1 VSRSSRAWA
10 KGCELVG
17 AAARGVR
24 RLGKLEARESLEAER
39 LVRTGSS
46 LATLTWVATAVM
58 LMLAFTPAL
67 ALGKSA
73 SRSSRAPAGRAAQA
87 TSHAR
92 VTRTEQSSDPP
103 QSAGT
108 DTRRATARVNVLAF
122 GSGYASAHG
131 SRAVRALQRRL
142 TGLGYSPGPIDGRYG
157 PLTDAAVIR
166 FQAAHGLVV
175 DGIDGPLT
183 TAALASAELLL
194 YPCDGYVPGGSG
206 PVRALQRHLAAAGF
220 RPGPIDGRYG
230 ALTER
235 AVIRFQTAHHLRVD
249 GIAGPQ
255 TLGQLQ
261 RGTQPQVHQRPHPRT
276 APRQVHRRPRGSRP
290 STKPVS
296 PHKPAPAGKPGSTH
310 KPASSPPKTG
320 HHSRPTSGPS
330 LIPWLIVIACL
341 LLAALAGLL
350 WHGRRRR
357 ESRPP
362 QATAVRNAD
371 AKESAAEEGT
381 VPTTTVPT
389 VSTRPPE
396 PTEPVPSPIPVEA
409 QEVAPDREDRGF
421 PHPGAAAFRFGGLL
435 AEAGNHARAEDAF
448 RRAEACGHPMAAFE
462 LGSLLLEAGDVA
474 GAEEAFGRADQRG
487 DPGAACNLGVLLEQR
502 GDVAG
507 AKLAYERADAR
518 GHAVGAWNLGS
529 LLEQEG
535 DGAGATA
542 AYQRAAERGE
552 PTAANDLGVLLE
564 RNGDRPGAEAAYR
577 HAAGAGHA
585 GAAFNLGALLLEAGD
600 LAGAE
605 GAFGLADEHGHPD
618 AACNLGVLLEQ
629 RGDVAGARLAY
640 QRADERGHAVGAW
653 NLGSLLEQQSD
664 RAGAKAAY
672 ERADQRGYAAGACSL
687 GLLLQQEGDHVGAL
701 RAFERAGELGPPEV
715 ADLAYAAMREL
726 RPDEHDEG

>member
-1 VSRSSRAWA
+1 MSRSSRACA

-24 RLGKLEARESLEAER
+24 RLGKLEARESLAAER
-39 LVRTGSS
+39 LVRTASS
-46 LATLTWVATAVM
+46 LATLTWVATAAM
-58 LMLAFTPAL
+58 LMLALSPAL

-73 SRSSRAPAGRAAQA
+73 SRSSRAPAARAAQA

-92 VTRTEQSSDPP
+92 VIRTEQSSDPP
-103 QSAGT
+103 QSGGT
-108 DTRRATARVNVLAF
+108 GTRRPTARVTVLAF
-122 GSGYASAHG
+122 GSGYASTHG

-166 FQAAHGLVV
+166 FQAAHGLVA
-175 DGIDGPLT
+175 DGIDGPST
-183 TAALASAELLL
+183 TAALASAKLLL
-194 YPCDGYVPGGSG
+194 YPGDGYVPGGSG

-230 ALTER
+230 PLTER
-235 AVIRFQTAHHLRVD
+235 AVIRFQTAHHLHVD

-255 TLGQLQ
+255 TLGQLR

-276 APRQVHRRPRGSRP
+276 TPRQVHRRPRPSRP
-290 STKPVS
+290 STKPAS
-296 PHKPAPAGKPGSTH
+296 PPRPV
-310 KPASSPPKTG
+310 SPPKTA
-320 HHSRPTSGPS
+320 HHARPGSGPS
-330 LIPWLIVIACL
+330 LVPWLIVIACL
-341 LLAALAGLL
+341 ILAALAGLL
-350 WHGRRRR
+350 WRGHRRR

-362 QATAVRNAD
+362 QAPS
-371 AKESAAEEGT
+371 E
-381 VPTTTVPT
+381 PI
-389 VSTRPPE
+389 PP
-396 PTEPVPSPIPVEA
+396 PIPVEPVPSPIPVEA
-409 QEVAPDREDRGF
+409 QEVAPDREDWGF
-421 PHPGAAAFRFGGLL
+421 PHPGAAAFRFGRLL

-474 GAEEAFGRADQRG
+474 GAEEAFGRADRSG
-487 DPGAACNLGVLLEQR
+487 DPGAACNLGVMLEQR
-502 GDVAG
+502 GDVTG
-507 AKLAYERADAR
+507 AKLAYERADER

-535 DGAGATA
+535 DRAGATA

-564 RNGDRPGAEAAYR
+564 RDGDRPGAEAAYR
-577 HAAGAGHA
+577 VAAGAGHA

-605 GAFGLADEHGHPD
+605 AAFGLADERGHPD

-672 ERADQRGYAAGACSL
+672 ERADQRGYAAGACNL

-715 ADLAYAAMREL
+715 AELAYAAMREL

>member
-1 VSRSSRAWA
+1 MSRSSRAWA

-17 AAARGVR
+17 AAVRGVR
-24 RLGKLEARESLEAER
+24 RLGKLEVRESLEAER

-58 LMLAFTPAL
+58 LMLALTPAL

-73 SRSSRAPAGRAAQA
+73 SRSSRAPAARAAQA

-103 QSAGT
+103 QSG
-108 DTRRATARVNVLAF
+108 TRRPTARVNVLAF

-166 FQAAHGLVV
+166 FQAAHGLVA
-175 DGIDGPLT
+175 DGIDGPST
-183 TAALASAELLL
+183 TAALASAKLLL
-194 YPCDGYVPGGSG
+194 YPGDGYVPGGSG

-230 ALTER
+230 PLTER
-235 AVIRFQTAHHLRVD
+235 AVIRFQTAHHLHVD

-255 TLGQLQ
+255 TLGQLR
-261 RGTQPQVHQRPHPRT
+261 RGTQPQVHGRPHPRSS
-276 APRQVHRRPRGSRP
+276 PRQVHRRPRPSRP

-296 PHKPAPAGKPGSTH
+296 PHEPAPVRKPGSTH
-310 KPASSPPKTG
+310 KLASSPPKAG
-320 HHSRPTSGPS
+320 HHARPTSGPS

-341 LLAALAGLL
+341 ILAALAGLL
-350 WHGRRRR
+350 WHRGRRR

-362 QATAVRNAD
+362 QAP
-371 AKESAAEEGT
+371 S
-381 VPTTTVPT
+381 
-389 VSTRPPE
+389 
-396 PTEPVPSPIPVEA
+396 EPVPPPIPVEA
-409 QEVAPDREDRGF
+409 QEVTRDQEDWGF
-421 PHPGAAAFRFGGLL
+421 PHPGAAAFRFGRLL
-435 AEAGNHARAEDAF
+435 AEAGNRARAEDAF

-502 GDVAG
+502 GDAAG
-507 AKLAYERADAR
+507 AKLAYERADTR

-535 DGAGATA
+535 DRAGARA
-542 AYQRAAERGE
+542 AYQRATVRGE
-552 PTAANDLGVLLE
+552 PNAANDLGVLLE
-564 RNGDRPGAEAAYR
+564 RDGDRPGAEAAYR
-577 HAAGAGHA
+577 HAAAAGHA

-605 GAFGLADEHGHPD
+605 AAFGLADERGHPD

-664 RAGAKAAY
+664 RTGAKAAY
-672 ERADQRGYAAGACSL
+672 ERADQRGYAAGACNL
-687 GLLLQQEGDHVGAL
+687 GLLLQQEGDRVGAL

-715 ADLAYAAMREL
+715 AELAYAAMREL

>member
-17 AAARGVR
+17 TAVRGVR
-24 RLGKLEARESLEAER
+24 RLGKLEVRESLEAER
-39 LVRTGSS
+39 PVRTGSS
-46 LATLTWVATAVM
+46 LATLTWVATAAM

-73 SRSSRAPAGRAAQA
+73 SRSSRAPAARAARA

-92 VTRTEQSSDPP
+92 VTRTEHSPDPP
-103 QSAGT
+103 HAGGT
-108 DTRRATARVNVLAF
+108 DTRRPSARVNLLAF

-142 TGLGYSPGPIDGRYG
+142 AGLGFSPGPVDGRYG
-157 PLTDAAVIR
+157 PLTEASVIR
-166 FQAAHGLVV
+166 FQAAHGLVA
-175 DGIDGPLT
+175 DGIDGPST
-183 TAALASAELLL
+183 TAALASAKLLL
-194 YPCDGYVPGGSG
+194 YPGDGYVPGGSG

-230 ALTER
+230 PLTEG
-235 AVIRFQTAHHLRVD
+235 AVIRFQTAHHLHAD

-255 TLGQLQ
+255 TLGQLR
-261 RGTQPQVHQRPHPRT
+261 RGTQPRVHQRPHPRT
-276 APRQVHRRPRGSRP
+276 APRQVHPRPSRP
-290 STKPVS
+290 NSKPVS
-296 PHKPAPAGKPGSTH
+296 PHKPAPARKPGSTH

-320 HHSRPTSGPS
+320 HPATPASGPS

-341 LLAALAGLL
+341 ILAALAGLL
-350 WHGRRRR
+350 WRGRRRR
-357 ESRPP
+357 ERRPP
-362 QATAVRNAD
+362 QAP
-371 AKESAAEEGT
+371 S
-381 VPTTTVPT
+381 
-389 VSTRPPE
+389 
-396 PTEPVPSPIPVEA
+396 EPVPPPTPVRAQPPPTPVQAQAPPTPVQEQAPPIPVEA
-409 QEVAPDREDRGF
+409 QEVERDQDGSGF
-421 PHPGAAAFRFGGLL
+421 PHPGAAAFRFGRLL
-435 AEAGNHARAEDAF
+435 ADAGNHARAEDAF

-474 GAEEAFGRADQRG
+474 GAEEAFGRADQSG
-487 DPGAACNLGVLLEQR
+487 DPGAACNLGVMLEQR

-507 AKLAYERADAR
+507 ARLAYERADAR

-535 DGAGATA
+535 DHAGAAA

-564 RNGDRPGAEAAYR
+564 RDGDRPGAEAAYR

-605 GAFGLADEHGHPD
+605 AAFGRADERGHPD

-653 NLGSLLEQQSD
+653 NLGSLLEQQRD

-672 ERADQRGYAAGACSL
+672 ERADQRGYAAGACNL
-687 GLLLQQEGDHVGAL
+687 GLLLQQEGDRVGAL

-715 ADLAYAAMREL
+715 AELAYAAMREL

>member
-1 VSRSSRAWA
+1 MSRSSRAWA

-17 AAARGVR
+17 AAVRGVR
-24 RLGKLEARESLEAER
+24 RLGKLEVRESLEAER

-73 SRSSRAPAGRAAQA
+73 SRSSRAPAARAAQA

-103 QSAGT
+103 QSGGT
-108 DTRRATARVNVLAF
+108 GTRRPTARVNVLAF

-166 FQAAHGLVV
+166 FQAAHGLVA
-175 DGIDGPLT
+175 DGIDGPST
-183 TAALASAELLL
+183 TAALASAKLLL
-194 YPCDGYVPGGSG
+194 YPGDGYVPGGSG

-230 ALTER
+230 PLTER
-235 AVIRFQTAHHLRVD
+235 AVIRFQTAHHLHVD

-255 TLGQLQ
+255 TLGQLR

-276 APRQVHRRPRGSRP
+276 FAASGPPP
-290 STKPVS
+290 
-296 PHKPAPAGKPGSTH
+296 
-310 KPASSPPKTG
+310 PASVATEHQTRVAAQTRAGAQAGVDAQARVLAAQAG
-320 HHSRPTSGPS
+320 HHARPTSGPS

-341 LLAALAGLL
+341 ILAALAGLL

-362 QATAVRNAD
+362 AQVHRASR
-371 AKESAAEEGT
+371 
-381 VPTTTVPT
+381 VPP
-389 VSTRPPE
+389 
-396 PTEPVPSPIPVEA
+396 PIPVEA
-409 QEVAPDREDRGF
+409 QEVAPDQEDWGF
-421 PHPGAAAFRFGGLL
+421 PHPGAAAFRFGRLL

-502 GDVAG
+502 GDAAG
-507 AKLAYERADAR
+507 AKLAYERADTR

-535 DGAGATA
+535 DRAGATA
-542 AYQRAAERGE
+542 AYQRATERGE
-552 PTAANDLGVLLE
+552 PNAANDLGVLLE
-564 RNGDRPGAEAAYR
+564 RDGDRPGAEAAYR
-577 HAAGAGHA
+577 HAAAAGHA

-605 GAFGLADEHGHPD
+605 AAFGLADERGHPD

-672 ERADQRGYAAGACSL
+672 ERADQRGYAAGACNL
-687 GLLLQQEGDHVGAL
+687 GLLLQQEGDRVGAL

-715 ADLAYAAMREL
+715 AELAYAAMREL